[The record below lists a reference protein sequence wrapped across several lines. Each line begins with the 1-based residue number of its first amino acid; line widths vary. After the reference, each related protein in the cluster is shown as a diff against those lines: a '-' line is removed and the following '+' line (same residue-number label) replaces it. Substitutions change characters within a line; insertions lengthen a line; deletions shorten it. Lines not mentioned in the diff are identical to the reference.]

1 MKPTERQKELYK
13 KLSPIIGTEPKVIKY
28 GDDTGEHAIFIMEC
42 PDPLD
47 KNVIFY
53 ASIGLSDYSVG
64 DKKYELMI
72 SGYSAQDKVGNILST
87 SAFFCIKDQWKVSEG
102 VVFEKLVEMYYPDS
116 EMKHI
121 YFTTPYLWE
130 DKLEDFMVQNEEV
143 HFLLAIPIS
152 EPEFEL
158 FKQKGSDALETLLE
172 ENEIDIFDIN
182 RKSIL

>member
-1 MKPTERQKELYK
+1 
-13 KLSPIIGTEPKVIKY
+13 
-28 GDDTGEHAIFIMEC
+28 
-42 PDPLD
+42 
-47 KNVIFY
+47 
-53 ASIGLSDYSVG
+53 
-64 DKKYELMI
+64 MI

-102 VVFEKLVEMYYPDS
+102 VVFEKLVEMYYPTS
-116 EMKHI
+116 EMKHV

-152 EPEFEL
+152 ELEFEL

-182 RKSIL
+182 RKSILK